1 VTKSN
6 RIRELEDEIAHLEEK
21 LHYYQTN
28 YECIKE
34 RLEMVKDAWSIAH
47 PIDVAYM
54 RRLSDERLRICCEDH
69 FDSDASQEIMKH
81 PDFYTQLMNE
91 WGRPL
96 PNGKV
101 ARRGRSSFELAETY
115 RRKRLEAYIEQMH
128 KKDEQEATDES
139 RTCRMQ

>member
-1 VTKSN
+1 VNN

-21 LHYYQTN
+21 LRYYQTN
-28 YECIKE
+28 YEWAKE
-34 RLEMVKDAWSIAH
+34 CLEMVKDAWSIAH

-115 RRKRLEAYIEQMH
+115 RRRRLDAHIKEMQ
-128 KKDEQEATDES
+128 KKDEQEATDVRATE
-139 RTCRMQ
+139 